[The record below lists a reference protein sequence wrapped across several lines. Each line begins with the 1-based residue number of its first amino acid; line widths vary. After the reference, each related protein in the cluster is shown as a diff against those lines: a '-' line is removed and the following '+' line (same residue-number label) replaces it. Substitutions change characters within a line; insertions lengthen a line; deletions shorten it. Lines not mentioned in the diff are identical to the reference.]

1 MKTNIGIIVLFIFMI
16 LSSIA
21 AAWDFFENDKHSYL
35 DIITFLAGLSVFTFF
50 LVTYK
55 QFLTIIIISN
65 LLIVISA
72 ILHCILNKSFHL
84 MHHVVRIVLLFLVYI
99 LLLS

>member
-55 QFLTIIIISN
+55 QFFNYNYNFEFINSHFSN
-65 LLIVISA
+65 FA
-72 ILHCILNKSFHL
+72 WYFE
-84 MHHVVRIVLLFLVYI
+84 
-99 LLLS
+99 

>member
-50 LVTYK
+50 
-55 QFLTIIIISN
+55 
-65 LLIVISA
+65 
-72 ILHCILNKSFHL
+72 
-84 MHHVVRIVLLFLVYI
+84 
-99 LLLS
+99 